1 MNVSYSI
8 KQLTKALNN
17 LQQTHIDSKQL
28 QELLT
33 SSTDDKRS
41 KIVAAAIQEHVE
53 RTETYRQTLKQLYSS
68 LSNSVIFNEIL
79 PVVSFNRRFGHTSG
93 IVKWAI
99 HNPNIKKGILVPSA
113 YQKEELNIQL
123 REAGAQNFK
132 IATNCDAFRGVS
144 LDAIIVHD
152 THFFDNT
159 QKNQILTHCHVLDII
174 PIAVGCGGWNYKE

>member
-1 MNVSYSI
+1 MNVSYSV

-53 RTETYRQTLKQLYSS
+53 RVETYRQILKQAYPYVSKNTL
-68 LSNSVIFNEIL
+68 FNEIL
-79 PVVSFNRRFGHTSG
+79 PVVSFNRNFGHTSG
-93 IVKWAI
+93 IIKWAVN
-99 HNPNIKKGILVPSA
+99 NPNIKKGIIVSSVF
-113 YQKEELNIQL
+113 YKNELNIQL

-152 THFFDNT
+152 TDFFDNT
-159 QKNQILTHCHVLDII
+159 QKNQILTHCRALDII
-174 PIAVGCGGWNYKE
+174 PIVVGCGGWNYK